1 MNISPFLDKKL
12 ARRFKGYDFDGNGYA
27 EKTDFEQAV
36 ARMCEAF
43 GHGPDS
49 AARQRLYDLT
59 MQLWQCLVTTADANG
74 DGRISE
80 AEYKNAFANSM
91 LVTPENFEQGYRPF
105 CEAVMDIVDV
115 DGDGRQSVEEYEL
128 WMHTL
133 IDVPKADTRVA
144 FRLVDKDGNGYIT
157 TDEMVEAIRE
167 YYFNEDPQSIG
178 SLLLGP
184 LDS

>member
-1 MNISPFLDKKL
+1 MIVNYLFRNCQDARSTRKFSREHPEFANISVGAKHDRSKSLVSLFLNKKL
-12 ARRFKGYDFDGNGYA
+12 ARRFKGYDFDGNGYV

-36 ARMCEAF
+36 AKMCEAF

-59 MQLWQCLVTTADANG
+59 MQLWQRLVTTADANA

-105 CEAVMDIVDV
+105 CEAVLDIVDV
-115 DGDGRQSVEEYEL
+115 DGDGRQS
-128 WMHTL
+128 L
-133 IDVPKADTRVA
+133 IA
-144 FRLVDKDGNGYIT
+144 LH
-157 TDEMVEAIRE
+157 M
-167 YYFNEDPQSIG
+167 
-178 SLLLGP
+178 LLSFG
-184 LDS
+184 